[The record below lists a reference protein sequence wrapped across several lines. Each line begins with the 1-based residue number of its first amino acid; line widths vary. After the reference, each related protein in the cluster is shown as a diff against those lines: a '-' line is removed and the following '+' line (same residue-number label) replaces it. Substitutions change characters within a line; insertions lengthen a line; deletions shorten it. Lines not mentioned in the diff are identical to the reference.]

1 MAPRPDDQ
9 HGLVWRS
16 VRRDDVEE
24 LSQLLTAIEHLD
36 QPSERHSIDELY
48 EQLDEADCDAE
59 ADTVIG
65 RDAGGTLV
73 AYGWNHPLYSDVDPR
88 RVHLTGGVHPGWRRQ
103 GIGHALFAWQL
114 DRARAWHAETYREGL
129 GPLQVICAVDTKL
142 ADVRALY
149 EQAGLEPVRWFAD
162 MTLRFEGAVPEFP
175 PPAGIRL
182 VPLSRKHFEAV
193 RQAHN
198 EAFADHWGSQPIDP
212 TRWAEQLARSASR
225 VSWSWVAL
233 VEQTSEVVGYAT
245 NAAYEQDWG
254 SQGFSEG
261 WTDRLGV
268 RPGWRGR
275 GIAKALLGASM
286 RSFAEA
292 GLDAAGLGVDTDSPT
307 GAFGL
312 YESMGYRA
320 TDTNV
325 MYAVRH
331 RDAFSGD
338 EQKD

>member
-1 MAPRPDDQ
+1 MAHLPRDQ
-9 HGLVWRS
+9 HGLVWDPIT
-16 VRRDDVEE
+16 RDDVGD
-24 LSQLLTAIEHLD
+24 LSRLLTAIEHLD

-48 EQLDEADCDAE
+48 EHLDEADVDLAR
-59 ADTVIG
+59 DSIVG
-65 RDAGGTLV
+65 RDTGGTLI
-73 AYGWNHPLYSDVDPR
+73 AYGWNHPMPSDVDPR
-88 RVHLTGGVHPGWRRQ
+88 RVHVTGGVHPGWRRQ
-103 GIGHALFAWQL
+103 GIGRALLEWQL
-114 DRARAWHAETYREGL
+114 ARAAVWNDQTSRPGY
-129 GPLQVICAVDTKL
+129 GPLKVICAVDTKL

-162 MTLRFEGAVPEFP
+162 MTLTFDGSPPDFP
-175 PPAGIRL
+175 PPPGIRL
-182 VPLSRKHFEAV
+182 VPLSRKLFEAV
-193 RQAHN
+193 RQVHN
-198 EAFADHWGSQPIDP
+198 EAFADHWGSQPIDA

-233 VEQTSEVVGYAT
+233 EENTSEVVGYAT
-245 NAAYEQDWG
+245 NSAYEQDWA

-268 RPGWRGR
+268 RPVRRGR

-307 GAFGL
+307 GAFRL

-320 TDTNV
+320 ADTTV
-325 MYAVRH
+325 MYANRIPGEL
-331 RDAFSGD
+331 D
-338 EQKD
+338 